1 MPFTEMTLA
10 PKIISWALPLGAREG
25 TKIYVLRPAAAALP
39 AREEAALPVEEQAMV
54 LAPASYALAT
64 AMALARSFREAVGF

>member
-1 MPFTEMTLA
+1 M
-10 PKIISWALPLGAREG
+10 
-25 TKIYVLRPAAAALP
+25 P
-39 AREEAALPVEEQAMV
+39 AREEAASPVEEQAMV